1 MLSSES
7 LPFFIVGLFIITV
20 GISTF
25 LMLRIIKKIR
35 NRKNA
40 PLTEDSEKTINVPLI
55 ASFMLIKGL
64 YPISTSSNSISP
76 RLLLHE
82 NFVEYKVIFSKKR
95 SYDEI
100 EQIQILL
107 GPATTNVILEF
118 KDSRMSFAGNLNDKQ
133 KLAEVLKILKQKC
146 RLSPKAQEFLQEYR

>member
-7 LPFFIVGLFIITV
+7 LPLFIVGLLIITV

-55 ASFMLIKGL
+55 VSFMLIKGL
-64 YPISTSSNSISP
+64 YPISTSNNRHLAAS
-76 RLLLHE
+76 
-82 NFVEYKVIFSKKR
+82 FV
-95 SYDEI
+95 
-100 EQIQILL
+100 
-107 GPATTNVILEF
+107 A
-118 KDSRMSFAGNLNDKQ
+118 
-133 KLAEVLKILKQKC
+133 
-146 RLSPKAQEFLQEYR
+146 